1 MRVIDS
7 GTAGGLLGTMN
18 KNEWKVVRGNFFLEL
33 HFFKKNKVSML
44 ESRYYGKS
52 AALYLFFQF
61 LELFYEEKKLESTTY
76 NFIFVNS
83 EFLNITNRIRK

>member
-1 MRVIDS
+1 
-7 GTAGGLLGTMN
+7 
-18 KNEWKVVRGNFFLEL
+18 
-33 HFFKKNKVSML
+33 ML